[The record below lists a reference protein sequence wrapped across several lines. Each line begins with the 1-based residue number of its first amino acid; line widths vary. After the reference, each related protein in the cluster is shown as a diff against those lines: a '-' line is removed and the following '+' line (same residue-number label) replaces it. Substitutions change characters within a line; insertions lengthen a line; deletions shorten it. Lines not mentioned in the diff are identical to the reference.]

1 MGESPAKKARTG
13 SFTTVDNFIAD
24 KFIAPQEP
32 KYLDVSSPRD
42 GSIIGK
48 VALSSANDVSSAVTV
63 AKRAFQSW
71 SRLDVKKR
79 VKCLIKLHEL
89 IEEHEDAIADLIVL
103 EHGKNK
109 AEALGDVRKGNETV
123 EYAMAMPQLIAGN
136 CLEVASG
143 VECREIR
150 EAMGVVACVVPF
162 NFPAMVPF
170 WTTPIAIA
178 TGNCVIL
185 KPSEKVPLTM
195 HYIAKLFV
203 KAGVPEGVFQIVNG
217 DRPVVEA
224 LCDHPDI
231 KALTFVGSS
240 KVADIVSKRCRAQ
253 SPPKKVL
260 ALGGA
265 KNHLVAVPDCNVD
278 MTSTDIVN
286 SFAGCSGQRCMAAS
300 VLLTV
305 TEQSRL
311 LDAVVAKA
319 QALVPGTGARQL
331 GPVID
336 KQAQD
341 RIIGYID
348 RAEQNGAKILVDG
361 RSWAKQYPTG
371 FWVGPTVMLFTDPN
385 DPALKEEIFGP
396 TLSVLVV
403 PTRDAAIE
411 YENASPYG
419 NAACIYTTSG
429 SHAEWFQR
437 RFSASMIGVNI
448 GVPVPREPFSFGG
461 INASK
466 FGDCDITGDAGIEFF
481 TWRRKITTKWNPP
494 ETQDWMSLMTLY
506 FMQFL

>member
-1 MGESPAKKARTG
+1 MGGQSPAKKARTG
-13 SFTTVDNFIAD
+13 SFTTVDNFIGTA
-24 KFIAPQEP
+24 FVAPQEAQ
-32 KYLDVSSPRD
+32 YLDVQSPCD
-42 GSIIGK
+42 GSVIGK
-48 VALSSANDVSSAVTV
+48 VALSGAKDVDAAVKV
-63 AKRAFQSW
+63 AQKAFKVW
-71 SRLDVKKR
+71 GKTGVKKR

-89 IEEHEDAIADLIVL
+89 IEEHEDEIADLIVL

-109 AEALGDVRKGNETV
+109 PEALGDVRKGNETV
-123 EYAMAMPQLIAGN
+123 EYAMGMPSLIPGG
-136 CLEVASG
+136 CLEVAGG
-143 VECREIR
+143 VECREVR
-150 EAMGVVACVVPF
+150 EALGVVACVVPF

-195 HYIAKLFV
+195 HYIAGLFK

-217 DRPVVEA
+217 AKPVVEA

-231 KALTFVGSS
+231 AALTFVGSS
-240 KVADIVSKRCRAQ
+240 KVAEIVSKRCRAL
-253 SPPKKVL
+253 SPPKKCV

-265 KNHLVAVPDCNVD
+265 KNHLVAVPDCNTD
-278 MTSTDIVN
+278 MASTDIVN
-286 SFAGCSGQRCMAAS
+286 SFAGCTGQRCMAAS

-305 TEQSRL
+305 THQPKL

-319 QALVPGTGARQL
+319 KALVPGSGPRQI

-336 KQAQD
+336 ADAQK
-341 RIIGYID
+341 RIINYID
-348 RAEQNGAKILVDG
+348 AAEKNGAKILVDG
-361 RSWAKQYPTG
+361 RDWAKKHTHG
-371 FWVGPTVMLFTDPN
+371 FWVGPTVMLFTDGN
-385 DPALKEEIFGP
+385 DPAMKEEIFGP
-396 TLSVLVV
+396 TLSIMSV
-403 PTRDAAIE
+403 PTRDAAID
-411 YENASPYG
+411 YENASPFG
-419 NAACIYTTSG
+419 NAAAIYTTSG

-466 FGDCDITGDAGIEFF
+466 FGDCDITGDACIEFF

-494 ETQDWMSLMTLY
+494 ETQDWMS
-506 FMQFL
+506 